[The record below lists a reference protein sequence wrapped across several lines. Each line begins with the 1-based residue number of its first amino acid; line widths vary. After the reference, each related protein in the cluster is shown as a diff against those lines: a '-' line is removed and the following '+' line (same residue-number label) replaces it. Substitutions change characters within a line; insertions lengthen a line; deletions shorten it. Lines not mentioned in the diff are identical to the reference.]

1 MSGFQTRLLPTVNPH
16 TRPPLLLQL
25 DIVSISIWSTR
36 STQPNQVV
44 SVQHHLE
51 TTSEAIG
58 VENEDDDTPSCTRQQ
73 FDQISSQTLHSV
85 CSILPCPGHRL
96 AFQLVSGE
104 LRDRYQALTACD
116 AGLRSFRVAGQ
127 PDHRS
132 RI

>member
-73 FDQISSQTLHSV
+73 VDQVSAQTRPSLG
-85 CSILPCPGHRL
+85 SILPCPGNRL
-96 AFQLVSGE
+96 ACQLLSDK
-104 LRDRYQALTACD
+104 LPSRYQAVTASD
-116 AGLRSFRVAGQ
+116 AGLQSFRVAGH

>member
-73 FDQISSQTLHSV
+73 FDQISSQTRPSV
-85 CSILPCPGHRL
+85 WSIRPCPGNRV
-96 AFQLVSGE
+96 AFQLVSGK
-104 LRDRYQALTACD
+104 LRNRFQAVTAVA
-116 AGLRSFRVAGQ
+116 AGLRSFHVAGH

>member
-73 FDQISSQTLHSV
+73 FDQISSQTRPSV
-85 CSILPCPGHRL
+85 CLSGPALVIVLLFSWFLASCGTVSKQSQPLPPD
-96 AFQLVSGE
+96 F
-104 LRDRYQALTACD
+104 
-116 AGLRSFRVAGQ
+116 GLST
-127 PDHRS
+127 
-132 RI
+132 

>member
-73 FDQISSQTLHSV
+73 FDQVTSHSRPSV
-85 CSILPCPGHRL
+85 WSIVPCAGNRVVL
-96 AFQLVSGE
+96 QMVSGK
-104 LRDRYQALTACD
+104 LRSPFQAGTAVD
-116 AGLRSFRVAGQ
+116 AGLRSFRVAGH

>member
-58 VENEDDDTPSCTRQQ
+58 VENEDDDTPSCTR
-73 FDQISSQTLHSV
+73 DRKSTRLNSSHGYISYAAFCLKKKSRR
-85 CSILPCPGHRL
+85 CSLP
-96 AFQLVSGE
+96 
-104 LRDRYQALTACD
+104 
-116 AGLRSFRVAGQ
+116 
-127 PDHRS
+127 S
-132 RI
+132 RTGPQGRRTRPSRRRG